1 MADTNVYRIRHKP
14 TGLFS
19 TGGTG
24 PRFTKKGKSW
34 SCLAHVRL
42 HLAQFKWSNGNGWAW
57 PYKDCEVVTYGYVET
72 GVVDIEVERT
82 RTADRQAEKAS
93 EQTRKR
99 QEELEAGERA
109 QLAYLKRK
117 YPDKP

>member
-1 MADTNVYRIRHKP
+1 
-14 TGLFS
+14 
-19 TGGTG
+19 
-24 PRFTKKGKSW
+24 
-34 SCLAHVRL
+34 
-42 HLAQFKWSNGNGWAW
+42 
-57 PYKDCEVVTYGYVET
+57 VET